1 MADLPIDEA
10 ERQIQFAIEAIRS
23 KAVSSI
29 RKAAELFEVPRS
41 TLQDRLSG
49 KRQPN
54 KQSKQGMQR
63 LTIEEEDS
71 IVKAALQLY
80 AWG

>member
-1 MADLPIDEA
+1 VVFSYKPKSNKIANLPIDEA
-10 ERQIQFAIEAIRS
+10 ERQIQPIEAIRS

-41 TLQDRLSG
+41 TLQDRLSS

-54 KQSKQGMQR
+54 KQSKQG
-63 LTIEEEDS
+63 I
-71 IVKAALQLY
+71 
-80 AWG
+80 